1 MSQIETPKWNKYQFK
16 EQYDESKESEEE
28 NIDDSMYA
36 ELHSPFEDKERRRY
50 VSSSLTGESPFILGF
65 SSIQFMQI
73 ESINSLKN
81 TYSYPPSKPLN
92 SIEIDLETIDKFDWS
107 ATEGDSNTFVVHFKA
122 N

>member
-50 VSSSLTGESPFILGF
+50 VTSTLCGESPFVLGF

-73 ESINSLKN
+73 ESMESLKN
-81 TYSYPPSKPLN
+81 TYDYPPSKPLN
-92 SIEIDLETIDKFDWS
+92 SIENDLKTIDTFDWNAS
-107 ATEGDSNTFVVHFKA
+107 GDDSNMFVVHFKT